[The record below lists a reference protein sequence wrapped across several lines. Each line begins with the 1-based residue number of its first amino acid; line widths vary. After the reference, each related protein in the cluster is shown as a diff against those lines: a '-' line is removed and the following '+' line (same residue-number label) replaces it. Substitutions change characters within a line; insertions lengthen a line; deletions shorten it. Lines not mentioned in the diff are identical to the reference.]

1 MQQAPAWFKEVIKDK
16 INILYQA
23 KGGFLDGTMVTGDTQ
38 AGTVKFPIIGR
49 LEAMEITGSIQPVQA
64 SNADMSTVQVS
75 MKDFE
80 ASAWISTKDKYKMGP
95 AEQDAV
101 ARLLT
106 MAIKR
111 RADKIKLEALAA
123 FKTGSADVG
132 SATTTIDILPLE
144 EARASIAASGPMDDD
159 EFFCPMP
166 EHLYAQLLMYKE
178 FSNARYV
185 GAENAP
191 FSKPM
196 RGTARTMRGV
206 HYFTMPDEYFFDVSQ
221 PRPQS
226 VDIYMWAKSAMGA
239 ETPWNRQAPSF
250 TEHPDREGTPLLG
263 KVGMGGA
270 AIGIVKEGVKK
281 LTFKNA
287 TTLER
292 PVVRTSVV

>member
-38 AGTVKFPIIGR
+38 ANTVKFPIIGR
-49 LEAMEITGSIQPVQA
+49 LEAHEITGSIQPVQA

-95 AEQDAV
+95 A
-101 ARLLT
+101 
-106 MAIKR
+106 
-111 RADKIKLEALAA
+111 
-123 FKTGSADVG
+123 DVG
-132 SATTTIDILPLE
+132 SATTVIDILPLE

-206 HYFTMPDEYFFDVSQ
+206 HYFTMPDEYFFDVTGA
-221 PRPQS
+221 RPAS

-239 ETPWNRQAPSF
+239 ETPWNKEAPRF

-292 PVVRTSVV
+292 PVVRTTVV